1 MKLNQSGLVTPSAI
15 AVKSLY
21 MADIGVAWVWFTIL
35 LCILQQA
42 LWICQGPRVT
52 GSLAHGQAVLDGHN
66 L

>member
-1 MKLNQSGLVTPSAI
+1 MV
-15 AVKSLY
+15 
-21 MADIGVAWVWFTIL
+21 DIGVAWVWFTIL

-42 LWICQGPRVT
+42 LWICQDHRVT